1 MSASVKLEAMSP
13 SSRNTSNGLA
23 WAGPFA
29 ELIAWRTY
37 ANAFYLLI
45 ALPLGI
51 AYFVALVVGFAVG
64 LALAITLIGVP
75 VLLATVA
82 LVSSFAGLE
91 RSQARSLVG
100 LEMPNPVREASIS
113 AGTLWN
119 WARGYISRAV
129 FWKSLTYLILK
140 LPWGILSF
148 TVVITLG
155 AVGIALLAVPLY
167 APNLPEGWG
176 FSWGASQT
184 YQPTFLQALS
194 LSVVGLGVSMIA
206 ARIINLMALVSARIA
221 RFMLTD
227 NLEDAQT
234 QRLRIEALTLA
245 SNAASLVSSV
255 NDRGS
260 LTATLEALMASVSRA
275 SDANACALIVQAG
288 PTRRVAAAHGFA
300 GAQLEAALQELR
312 LEPASE
318 RVAAQARVT
327 KPRSLNGSSLVVI
340 PLLAGGRSFGDLI
353 ATYPNSQNP
362 DRSELEF
369 LRAIADQSSLGL
381 ENARLIAAARDG
393 AALEER
399 HRLARELHDSVSQA
413 LYGIALGAR
422 TAKAQL
428 TRDPQKVA
436 EPLDYVLQLA
446 EAGLTE
452 MRALIFELRPEAL
465 ETEGLAVALRKQADA
480 VRVRHKLNLETVIGD
495 EPEVGLEVKQALL
508 RIVQEALHNT
518 VKHAKATRATL
529 RLETSASQLL
539 LEIADDGLGF
549 DSNARF
555 DGHLGQRSMRER
567 AESIGARFELQTAP
581 GAGTRIRVQLPLET
595 PSLNAP

>member
-1 MSASVKLEAMSP
+1 MSAP
-13 SSRNTSNGLA
+13 RNTSIGPA

-51 AYFVALVVGFAVG
+51 AYFVALIVGFAVG
-64 LALAITLIGVP
+64 LTLAITLIGVP
-75 VLLATVA
+75 VLLGTVA

-91 RSQARSLVG
+91 RSQARGLVG
-100 LEMPNPVREASIS
+100 LEMPRSVREPTIER
-113 AGTLWN
+113 GTLWT
-119 WARGYISRAV
+119 WARGYVSRAV

-140 LPWGILSF
+140 LPWGIVSF

-167 APNLPEGWG
+167 APNLPDGWG
-176 FSWGASQT
+176 FSLGASQT
-184 YQPTFLQALS
+184 YQPTLPQALA

-206 ARIINLMALVSARIA
+206 ARIINLMALGSARIA
-221 RFMLTD
+221 RFMLSD

-255 NDRGS
+255 TDRGS
-260 LTATLEALMASVSRA
+260 LTATLEALMASVSQA
-275 SDANACALIVQAG
+275 SDANACALVVQAG

-300 GAQLEAALQELR
+300 SLQLEAALQELAM
-312 LEPASE
+312 LEPPSE
-318 RVAAQARVT
+318 RGAAQARVL
-327 KPRSLNGSSLVVI
+327 KPRALNGLTLVVI
-340 PLLAGGRSFGDLI
+340 PLLAGGQSSGDLI
-353 ATYPNSQNP
+353 ATYPNNQNP

-428 TRDPQKVA
+428 VRDPQKVA

-480 VRVRHKLNLETVIGD
+480 MRVRYKLKLETVIGD
-495 EPEVGLEVKQALL
+495 EPKVSLEVKQALL
-508 RIVQEALHNT
+508 RIAQEALHNT
-518 VKHAKATRATL
+518 VKHAKATQVRL
-529 RLETSASQLL
+529 RLETSVSALM
-539 LEIADDGLGF
+539 LEIMDDGLGF

-567 AESIGARFELQTAP
+567 AESIGARFDLQTAP
-581 GAGTRIRVQLPLET
+581 GAGTRIRVQLPLE
-595 PSLNAP
+595 P

>member
-1 MSASVKLEAMSP
+1 MTA
-13 SSRNTSNGLA
+13 TSKETRIGPA
-23 WAGPFA
+23 WAGPFS

-37 ANAFYLLI
+37 ANAIYLLI

-51 AYFVALVVGFAVG
+51 AYFVGLIVGFAVG

-75 VLLATVA
+75 VLLGTVA

-91 RSQARSLVG
+91 RSQARTLVG
-100 LEMPNPVREASIS
+100 LEMPRSVREPSIER
-113 AGTLWN
+113 GTLWN
-119 WARGYISRAV
+119 WARGYVSRAV

-155 AVGIALLAVPLY
+155 AIGIALLAVPLY
-167 APNLPEGWG
+167 APSLPEGWG
-176 FSWGASQT
+176 LSWGASQT
-184 YQPTFLQALS
+184 YQPTFLQALA
-194 LSVVGLGVSMIA
+194 LSVVGLGVCMIA

-221 RFMLTD
+221 RFMLSD

-234 QRLRIEALTLA
+234 QRLRVEALTLA

-260 LTATLEALMASVSRA
+260 LTATLETLMASVSQA
-275 SDANACALIVQAG
+275 SDANACALVVQAG
-288 PTRRVAAAHGFA
+288 PTRRVAAAHGFTDS
-300 GAQLEAALQELR
+300 QLETALQELAT
-312 LEPASE
+312 LESPTE
-318 RVAAQARVT
+318 RDAAQARVT
-327 KPRSLNGSSLVVI
+327 KPRAFHGLTLVVI
-340 PLLAGGRSFGDLI
+340 PLLAGGQGFGDLI
-353 ATYPNSQNP
+353 ATYPNGQNP

-428 TRDPQKVA
+428 VRDPQKVA

-465 ETEGLAVALRKQADA
+465 ETEGLVVALRKQADA
-480 VRVRHKLNLETVIGD
+480 VRVRYKLNLETVIGD
-495 EPEVGLEVKQALL
+495 EPDVSLEVKQALL
-508 RIVQEALHNT
+508 RIAQEALHNT
-518 VKHAKATRATL
+518 VKHAKAARAML
-529 RLETSASQLL
+529 RLETSTIELM
-539 LEIADDGLGF
+539 LEITDDGLGF

-555 DGHLGQRSMRER
+555 EGHLGQRSMRER
-567 AESIGARFELQTAP
+567 AESIGARFDLQTAP
-581 GAGTRIRVQLPLET
+581 GSGTRIRVRLPLEPT
-595 PSLNAP
+595 RT

>member
-1 MSASVKLEAMSP
+1 MSAP
-13 SSRNTSNGLA
+13 SRNTRIGPD

-37 ANAFYLLI
+37 ANAIYLLI

-51 AYFVALVVGFAVG
+51 AYFVVLIVGFAVG

-75 VLLATVA
+75 VLLGTVA

-91 RSQARSLVG
+91 RSQARTLVG
-100 LEMPNPVREASIS
+100 LEMPRSVREPSVER
-113 AGTLWN
+113 GTLWN
-119 WARGYISRAV
+119 WARGYVSRAV

-140 LPWGILSF
+140 LPWGIVSF

-167 APNLPEGWG
+167 APSLPEGWG
-176 FSWGASQT
+176 LSWGASQT
-184 YQPTFLQALS
+184 YQPTLPQALA

-206 ARIINLMALVSARIA
+206 ARIINLMALGSARIA
-221 RFMLTD
+221 RFMLSD

-245 SNAASLVSSV
+245 SNAASLVSSI
-255 NDRGS
+255 NDPRS
-260 LTATLEALMASVSRA
+260 LTATLEALMASVSQA
-275 SDANACALIVQAG
+275 SDANACALVVQAG
-288 PTRRVAAAHGFA
+288 PTRRVAAAHGFE
-300 GAQLEAALQELR
+300 GAQLEAALQELAT
-312 LEPASE
+312 LEPPSE
-318 RVAAQARVT
+318 RGTAPARVT
-327 KPRSLNGSSLVVI
+327 KPRALNGVTLVVI
-340 PLLAGGRSFGDLI
+340 PLVAGGQGFGDLI
-353 ATYPNSQNP
+353 ATYPNGLNP

-428 TRDPQKVA
+428 LRDPQKVA

-465 ETEGLAVALRKQADA
+465 ETEGLVVALRKQADA
-480 VRVRHKLNLETVIGD
+480 MRVRYKLNLETVIAD
-495 EPEVGLEVKQALL
+495 EPEVSLEVKQALL
-508 RIVQEALHNT
+508 RIAQEALHNT
-518 VKHAKATRATL
+518 VKHAKATQVKLT
-529 RLETSASQLL
+529 LETSTSELM
-539 LEIADDGLGF
+539 LEIMDDGLGF
-549 DSNARF
+549 DPTARF

-567 AESIGARFELQTAP
+567 AESIGARFDLQTAP
-581 GAGTRIRVQLPLET
+581 GAGTRIRVQLPLEPPRT
-595 PSLNAP
+595 VTS